1 MKKIHLG
8 RRPPKEE
15 TPGLN
20 LQALRQELSCQ
31 PPHSKRS
38 QEGHSW

>member
-8 RRPPKEE
+8 RRPQKEE
-15 TPGLN
+15 TLDLN

-31 PPHSKRS
+31 PPLLKRS

>member
-1 MKKIHLG
+1 MKKIHLS

-15 TPGLN
+15 VPDLN

-31 PPHSKRS
+31 SPLLKRS